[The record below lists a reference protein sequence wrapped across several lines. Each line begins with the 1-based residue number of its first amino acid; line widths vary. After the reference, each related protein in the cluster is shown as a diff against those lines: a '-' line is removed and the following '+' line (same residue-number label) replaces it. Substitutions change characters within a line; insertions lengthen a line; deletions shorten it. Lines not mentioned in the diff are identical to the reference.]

1 MRIAIIHF
9 FLAIGLLISGCAG
22 MLPPPKTDIVN
33 IDVVLN
39 EVKDELNYYLSNK
52 SSITPSANICFKDSK
67 SGELLPTKVTLTLT
81 TVQTNSSNQTAG
93 AIVPFGV
100 FLFDP
105 SFSANQSNKKTQTLV
120 IPLAISKDQPTRPVA
135 AKEYLLA
142 TSIMQ
147 FRDALLKVDH
157 SKTPCFSA
165 NAETKI
171 KLTLAFNVVRSAS
184 GGFKFSI
191 AGFKLGDTE
200 TKSSDAT
207 QMLELEFGFRGD
219 VVFFQPT

>member
-1 MRIAIIHF
+1 MRLAIIHF
-9 FLAIGLLISGCAG
+9 FLALGLFTSGCTT
-22 MLPPPKTDIVN
+22 MVPSPKIDIVN
-33 IDVVLN
+33 IDEVLN
-39 EVKDELNYYLSNK
+39 EIKDELNAYLSSK
-52 SSITPSANICFKDSK
+52 SSITPAADICFKGSK
-67 SGELLPTKVTLTLT
+67 SAELLPTKVTLTLT
-81 TVQTNSSNQTAG
+81 TVQTNASNQTLG

-105 SFSANQSNKKTQTLV
+105 SLSANQSNKKTQTLV
-120 IPLAISKDQPTRPVA
+120 IPLAISNDKPTRPVA
-135 AKEYLLA
+135 SKEYLLA

-157 SKTPCFSA
+157 SKTPCLAA
-165 NAETKI
+165 NKETKI

-200 TKSSDAT
+200 TRSSDAT
-207 QMLELEFGFRGD
+207 QTLELEFGFTGD
-219 VVFFQPT
+219 VIFFQPA